1 VTVAAYI
8 PNLMDRSRVAAAA
21 EALGLEIDFASTAT
35 DLDRSAALILVDLSS
50 PGIIDVLAA
59 APPDNTGRLV
69 GFASHVDRQLLR
81 RGREVGCDQVLA
93 RSAFFGRLPAILAA
107 APPTGDG

>member
-21 EALGLEIDFASTAT
+21 EALGLAVEFAPTAA
-35 DLDRSAALILVDLSS
+35 DLDRSADLILVDLGR
-50 PGIIDVLAA
+50 PGIIDALAA
-59 APPDNTGRLV
+59 APPDKTGRSI
-69 GFASHVDRQLLR
+69 GFASHVDRDLLR

-107 APPTGDG
+107 ASPTSDG